1 MENLIKKYKEDIKKN
16 ALCAERWKGANDS
29 LYTSYMSRN
38 QTLCEVLH
46 DLEREQKQLE
56 TQATDLCQSVMP
68 SSICLV
74 TNETERTVESAHKDF
89 EDAKKEVEDWRR
101 HKPRN
106 DYAVVSLELN

>member
-56 TQATDLCQSVMP
+56 TQATDLCQSVVG
-68 SSICLV
+68 SACNHDWEYHRHWKQCKKCLY
-74 TNETERTVESAHKDF
+74 TESVD
-89 EDAKKEVEDWRR
+89 D
-101 HKPRN
+101 
-106 DYAVVSLELN
+106 